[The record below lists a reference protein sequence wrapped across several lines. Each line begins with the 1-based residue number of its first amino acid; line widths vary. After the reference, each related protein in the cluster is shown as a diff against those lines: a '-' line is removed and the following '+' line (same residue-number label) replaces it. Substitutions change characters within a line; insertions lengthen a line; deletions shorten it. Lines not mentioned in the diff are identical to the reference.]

1 MLNSFLF
8 VCFLV
13 EGASLAD
20 RESSLDLI
28 KLDISRTFPS
38 LFIFQK
44 VTDLISRSFSFHV
57 FIFLHCWMN
66 LAFTHLFSL
75 QGGPYH
81 DLLHSVLGAYTC
93 YRPDIGYVSLPF
105 SSTMKKKNWKQ
116 VMSRYTQRKL
126 IILQSQSAVLL
137 HVLLNCRFT
146 FLIFIHLSFQYWCVI
161 TQVVV
166 ISFEQIHFSFSRQ
179 RRNS

>member
-1 MLNSFLF
+1 MCVSLS
-8 VCFLV
+8 

-44 VTDLISRSFSFHV
+44 VTELRLPLLPPPPPQPSVHHSVS
-57 FIFLHCWMN
+57 
-66 LAFTHLFSL
+66 SL

-93 YRPDIGYVSLPF
+93 YRPDIGYVSPRPL
-105 SSTMKKKNWKQ
+105 
-116 VMSRYTQRKL
+116 R
-126 IILQSQSAVLL
+126 VLTL
-137 HVLLNCRFT
+137 AANGPEPELTAPHFLTEPVLA
-146 FLIFIHLSFQYWCVI
+146 
-161 TQVVV
+161 
-166 ISFEQIHFSFSRQ
+166 
-179 RRNS
+179 